1 MVYAPFGSVPASRLA
16 LSWSGRQ
23 RHGGEKA
30 SKECTTGAPNE
41 SRFFFCSSR
50 PAPLLGVRYD
60 RICPSLP
67 FFGSGDVTGDDEH
80 RFRLDPGEAISRYAP
95 GLFQIWRPVAEK
107 KKGKSCFSELFLN
120 CHTPVSSPS
129 AMVGRTLPAGG
140 GTATISAHYVTAAC
154 DKKSLPTT
162 VHVRP
167 SNINCNSLRADFS
180 LTKYNPT
187 VLLGWVVHATP
198 LRPCC

>member
-95 GLFQIWRPVAEK
+95 GLFRILASGCCKK
-107 KKGKSCFSELFLN
+107 KKGKLSLGSVSQLS
-120 CHTPVSSPS
+120 HTRFQSLGD
-129 AMVGRTLPAGG
+129 GRPD
-140 GTATISAHYVTAAC
+140 AAC
-154 DKKSLPTT
+154 RGRHCDDIGALCHRGMRQKKPADDSA
-162 VHVRP
+162 
-167 SNINCNSLRADFS
+167 RAAVQHQ
-180 LTKYNPT
+180 LQQP
-187 VLLGWVVHATP
+187 A
-198 LRPCC
+198 R